1 MASYT
6 VYPGQFLCQEC
17 KVEVRPL
24 RLYAETKS
32 LRLWTVKGEATW
44 MCSKKHLSK
53 VDLIPQKKKKK
64 DFDND

>member
-1 MASYT
+1 MTTKDFT
-6 VYPGQFLCQEC
+6 VYFGKFPC
-17 KVEVRPL
+17 KDCHEEV
-24 RLYAETKS
+24 KS